1 MNAKECMIEAD
12 KLLQKW
18 SCYSIENRR
27 YIEKIFNGSNRYDM
41 MLNVDVMQK
50 QAKIYVLER
59 GVTIYEYR
67 TERKEIVIYA
77 VLRDIIGIISDTFI
91 RDSYVDEKGYL
102 HFTENVSNYRN
113 LLGGLYR
120 ENPVKSRNYEAVKS
134 SKKWENVCNSYIIPA
149 LLLYRYSYI

>member
-1 MNAKECMIEAD
+1 
-12 KLLQKW
+12 
-18 SCYSIENRR
+18 
-27 YIEKIFNGSNRYDM
+27 M

-77 VLRDIIGIISDTFI
+77 VLRDIIWIISDTFI

-102 HFTENVSNYRN
+102 HFTENVSNYR
-113 LLGGLYR
+113 
-120 ENPVKSRNYEAVKS
+120 KKIADEAFS
-134 SKKWENVCNSYIIPA
+134 LMGEPYNEWNRQGISIWDFNRSFAGE
-149 LLLYRYSYI
+149 

>member
-77 VLRDIIGIISDTFI
+77 VLRDIIGIISDIFI
-91 RDSYVDEKGYL
+91 RDSHVDEND
-102 HFTENVSNYRN
+102 E
-113 LLGGLYR
+113 
-120 ENPVKSRNYEAVKS
+120 E
-134 SKKWENVCNSYIIPA
+134 YIMICK
-149 LLLYRYSYI
+149 L

>member
-1 MNAKECMIEAD
+1 
-12 KLLQKW
+12 
-18 SCYSIENRR
+18 
-27 YIEKIFNGSNRYDM
+27 M

-102 HFTENVSNYRN
+102 HFTENVSNYR
-113 LLGGLYR
+113 
-120 ENPVKSRNYEAVKS
+120 KKITDEAFS
-134 SKKWENVCNSYIIPA
+134 LMGEPYNEWNRQGISIWDFNRSFAGE
-149 LLLYRYSYI
+149 

>member
-91 RDSYVDEKGYL
+91 CDSHVDEKGYL
-102 HFTENVSNYRN
+102 HFTENVSNYR
-113 LLGGLYR
+113 
-120 ENPVKSRNYEAVKS
+120 
-134 SKKWENVCNSYIIPA
+134 KKIYVCSC
-149 LLLYRYSYI
+149 